1 MQLAATE
8 LSSLYRLIGQ
18 CLISELD
25 APAIEMLRSTQIA
38 SVLEKLEPD
47 FEAYVKRD
55 WTAKDFEDAA
65 VEYCGLFV
73 LPGGAPL
80 RASSWIAG
88 SEVEHTLVAGVEHV
102 LMSFEL
108 SIDQLAVGNLSKDNI
123 GLLLF
128 LAAHLFEVD
137 ASEQSRFGHD
147 FVTNFVLPW
156 APVFSEALL
165 AKSHNPVYRAMS
177 LLLVATMEL
186 IETQK

>member
-1 MQLAATE
+1 MQLTATD

-25 APAIEMLRSTQIA
+25 TPAIEMLRSAQIS
-38 SVLEKLEPD
+38 SVLGTLEPD
-47 FEAYVKRD
+47 FVAYVKRD

-88 SEVEHTLVAGVEHV
+88 TEVEHTLVAGVEQV

-123 GLLLF
+123 GLLLL
-128 LAAHLFEVD
+128 LAAYLFEVD
-137 ASEQSRFGHD
+137 ASEKSRFGHD
-147 FVTNFVLPW
+147 FVSNFVLPW
-156 APVFSEALL
+156 APAFSEALL
-165 AKSHNPVYRAMS
+165 AKTTNPVYRAMS
-177 LLLVATMEL
+177 LLLAATTEL
-186 IETQK
+186 NEAQK